1 MSVIMVM
8 LPIALLLAGLFVYA
22 FIRSVKSGQ
31 YDALDTP
38 PIRAVLD
45 DDPVDHT
52 RARADTTPRDDQNSD
67 A

>member
-1 MSVIMVM
+1 MSVVMLM
-8 LPIALLLAGLFVYA
+8 LPIALLLAGLFVWA

-31 YDALDTP
+31 YDDLDTP

-52 RARADTTPRDDQNSD
+52 RGNREIPAGQNSEV
-67 A
+67 

>member
-8 LPIALLLAGLFVYA
+8 LPIALILAGLFVWA

-31 YDALDTP
+31 YDDLDTP

-52 RARADTTPRDDQNSD
+52 RGHASGTAGQNSD